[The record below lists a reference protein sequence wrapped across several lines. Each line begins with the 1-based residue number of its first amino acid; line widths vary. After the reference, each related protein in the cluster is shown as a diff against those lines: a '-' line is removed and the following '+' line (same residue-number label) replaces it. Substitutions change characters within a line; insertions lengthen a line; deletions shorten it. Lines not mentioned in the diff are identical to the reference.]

1 MDPAPYTGTRS
12 PPAAP
17 GHERRGETEA
27 MSWTIDDS
35 RELYNVDGWGIG
47 YFGINEKGHVTV
59 HPTRDPNR
67 GLDLFEMAM
76 DLQAQ
81 GVGLPLLLR
90 FSDILRTRIVGL
102 AERFRTAIREFDYE
116 GGYTTVYPIKVNPQ
130 RHVVEEIVAFGEP
143 YGVGLEVGSKPELQ
157 AVLALTERTDHLIIC
172 NGYKDE
178 EFIRLALMGQKLGH
192 EVIIVIEKASEVA
205 TILRVAEE
213 MNVDPVA
220 GVRIKLSSTGAGR
233 WSEAAGE
240 RSKFGLHAPQPV
252 RVIDELLAAR
262 LLHILIVVHFHLR
275 SQVPDCCHIELAMS
289 EVARLCLE
297 PRRMGDDIWYADV
310 GGRLGVDY
318 EG

>member
-1 MDPAPYTGTRS
+1 MA
-12 PPAAP
+12 
-17 GHERRGETEA
+17 
-27 MSWTIDDS
+27 WTIDDS

-116 GGYTTVYPIKVNPQ
+116 GGYTTVYPIKVNQQ

-157 AVLALTERTDHLIIC
+157 AVVALPERTDHLIIC
-172 NGYKDE
+172 NGDKDE
-178 EFIRLALMGQKLGH
+178 EFIRLALMGQRLGH
-192 EVIIVIEKASEVA
+192 EVIIVIERAGEVA

-233 WSEAAGE
+233 WSESAGE
-240 RSKFGLHAPQPV
+240 RSKFGLNASQLV
-252 RVIDELLAAR
+252 RVIDELQAAGK
-262 LLHILIVVHFHLR
+262 LHILKMVHFHLG
-275 SQVPDCCHIELAMS
+275 SQIPDIRHIKLAMT
-289 EVARLCLE
+289 EVARFYVEL
-297 PRRMGDDIWYADV
+297 RRMG
-310 GGRLGVDY
+310 VD
-318 EG
+318 